1 MMHERSVPP
10 LTIEWVAGP
19 GEAWRTTISAMG
31 EPRAWRS
38 VSVLSLI
45 IALAAGVLTGSTGS
59 PWSMAVVVAAV
70 TFVGYLAVIQAL
82 IMLSVYLRNRKIC
95 VPGRRWASGADE
107 HVLRVDTPDRTMLLD
122 RVAIRTA
129 TRSGSVVVLRLRT
142 GEATAVPAPLL
153 PVEMLGR

>member
-1 MMHERSVPP
+1 MQERSVPP
-10 LTIEWVAGP
+10 LAIEWVAQP

-38 VSVLSLI
+38 VSVLSAI
-45 IALAAGVLTGSTGS
+45 VAVAAGVIAVGTGSRWPTA
-59 PWSMAVVVAAV
+59 AVVVVV
-70 TFVGYLAVIQAL
+70 TFLGYLALIQVL
-82 IMLSVYLRNRKIC
+82 IMVSVYLRNRKIC

-107 HVLRVDTPDRTMLLD
+107 RVLRIDTPDRTMLLD
-122 RVAIRTA
+122 RVAIRSA

-142 GEATAVPAPLL
+142 GEATAVPARLL